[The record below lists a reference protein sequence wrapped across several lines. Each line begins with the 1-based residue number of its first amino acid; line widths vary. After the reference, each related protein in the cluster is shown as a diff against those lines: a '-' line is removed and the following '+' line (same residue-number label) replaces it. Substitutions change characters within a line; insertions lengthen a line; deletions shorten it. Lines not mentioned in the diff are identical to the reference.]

1 LNFLINLSW
10 KDTDKEPDGKVRK
23 HLIDI
28 HLQEMLIK
36 MKETERDSD
45 VKSFYDRLIKK
56 LN

>member
-1 LNFLINLSW
+1 LSW